1 MSALPM
7 HPTELDRERFRDLT
21 KAIVAGLEYNRCPD
35 GEYREATTQIAWRIW
50 WSVERERQLLQN
62 LNQSQ
67 GVKLSELL
75 ARAEKAEE
83 ALRSLASFVGAGG
96 YNADKVDAG
105 VFEQKIHWGIGQI
118 MERLEKAEAELESLR
133 WQKPVAT
140 LVLSYDGADFEMYY
154 DNNKLRFEGMSM
166 KLYAAPGA
174 APAVL
179 EMLRAILNTAE
190 AKRVFDA
197 MSDGQGIG
205 TDDGRTWRAARALL
219 QSVEVTK

>member
-21 KAIVAGLEYNRCPD
+21 KAMQFGLEYDRRLASNGDYTDPQTVAMFRL
-35 GEYREATTQIAWRIW
+35 W

-96 YNADKVDAG
+96 YNADKVDAD
-105 VFEQKIHWGIGQI
+105 VFEQKIRWGIGQI
-118 MERLEKAEAELESLR
+118 MERLEKAEEAERKRLDWALEKAATFYE
-133 WQKPVAT
+133 WQGKHY
-140 LVLSYDGADFEMYY
+140 LSYDVPENDGFD
-154 DNNKLRFEGMSM
+154 
-166 KLYAAPGA
+166 
-174 APAVL
+174 VL
-179 EMLRAILNTAE
+179 ETDNPRATIDAAIG
-190 AKRVFDA
+190 AK
-197 MSDGQGIG
+197 
-205 TDDGRTWRAARALL
+205 
-219 QSVEVTK
+219 